1 MFEINNNNNNNN
13 IKIIKSN
20 IIFKKILEY
29 CWEQDDLKKLF
40 PWSNHTKFE
49 DPSFG
54 DLIKHTQIR
63 EATKWKLS
71 LMRVSYQFLTIILSN
86 FEFNLSNSKFFQLLA
101 EKENQLSLDSPHSE
115 NKFETTN
122 TTKTDKN
129 NLEELFKK
137 QKFYSMEDDMIS
149 IIESY
154 EGFGDQWFIE
164 TFGNL
169 NQCFLYINEDSLFNK
184 NFFKV
189 ISMIGSTRNNNN
201 SDNNNNNNNLD
212 DDDNCSIA
220 LIFQYSFGNGKSIDF
235 NVMKLLSNY
244 ENEIKKEDKKK
255 LTSNIKTLIFEF
267 MSSSM
272 YINPYMVYSQKLFY
286 ECGLQD
292 SVKSI
297 YAFNQPHL
305 TFLPYYFRDCKQ
317 IELMSLHTEYQNTF
331 GRAINNVPKISNKL
345 QEMSLSIHDDNL
357 VDEYVPNIGYYFTPI
372 ENPPPKHFTLNILL
386 KDDEMCHDIFGSG
399 GFNDKNNNSVL
410 ESLSISI
417 DKLNLKF
424 FKPIENNNNNSNNN
438 NHNNKN
444 KSFPN
449 SINKFSIRFHFS
461 YMSTSL
467 DDIDYFSKFFASNDF
482 QNVKYFNF
490 TILIDFKKT
499 HTININTLSDE
510 DQLLEIL
517 FQKGLKYSSLQFISI
532 DFKYDYIIGG
542 KCLSLNL
549 LSKLL
554 NSLSSNK
561 NIKGTPAAKRKDCEK
576 KFVNCEVFSIYQK
589 KFFGTFTNKN
599 KVEYKYGPSAGW
611 NCIVIA
617 CAVSLLGSVFNLFF
631 FNHQNV

>member
-1 MFEINNNNNNNN
+1 MFEINNNNNSN

-40 PWSNHTKFE
+40 HWSNHTKLE

-101 EKENQLSLDSPHSE
+101 EKENQQSLDSHSE

-122 TTKTDKN
+122 TSKTDKN
-129 NLEELFKK
+129 NLDELFKK
-137 QKFYSMEDDMIS
+137 QKFYSMEDDMIN
-149 IIESY
+149 IIDSY
-154 EGFGDQWFIE
+154 ESFGDQWFIE

-169 NQCFLYINEDSLFNK
+169 SQCFLYLNEESLFNK

-201 SDNNNNNNNLD
+201 NNLD
-212 DDDNCSIA
+212 DDDNDDDNCSIT
-220 LIFQYSFGNGKSIDF
+220 LIFQYSFENRKSIDF
-235 NVMKLLSNY
+235 NVTKLLFYY
-244 ENEIKKEDKKK
+244 EHEIMNRDKKK

-267 MSSSM
+267 MSSM

-286 ECGLQD
+286 ECGLEN

-305 TFLPYYFRDCKQ
+305 TFLPYFFRDCKQ
-317 IELMSLHTEYQNTF
+317 IELMSLHTDYQNTY
-331 GRAINNVPKISNKL
+331 GRAINNVSQFSNKL
-345 QEMSLSIHDDNL
+345 QEMSLSILDDNL
-357 VDEYVPNIGYYFTPI
+357 IDEYVPNIGYYFSPI
-372 ENPPPKHFTLNILL
+372 ENPPPKHFTLNIIL
-386 KDDEMCHDIFGSG
+386 KDDQMCNDIFGSG

-424 FKPIENNNNNSNNN
+424 FKPIENNNNN
-438 NHNNKN
+438 NNKL
-444 KSFPN
+444 FPN
-449 SINKFSIRFHFS
+449 LINKFSIRFYFS
-461 YMSTSL
+461 YMSTPL
-467 DDIDYFSKFFASNDF
+467 DDINYFSKFFSSNDF

-499 HTININTLSDE
+499 QTININTLSDE

-517 FQKGLKYSSLQFISI
+517 FEKGLKYSSLQFISI
-532 DFKYDYIIGG
+532 DFKYDYIVGG
-542 KCLSLNL
+542 KCLSFNL

-554 NSLSSNK
+554 NSISSNK
-561 NIKGTPAAKRKDCEK
+561 NIKGILFAGLDISITNLPDQLLNFSLYPFSLNENENK
-576 KFVNCEVFSIYQK
+576 KSIYYFIQ
-589 KFFGTFTNKN
+589 
-599 KVEYKYGPSAGW
+599 
-611 NCIVIA
+611 
-617 CAVSLLGSVFNLFF
+617 
-631 FNHQNV
+631 